1 MFSIIIPPKVTLHWG
16 KEFLQVSGPLGTV
29 IKQKG
34 DLSFAIK
41 NNRLYFLDID
51 NDPKRHFYLALIRS
65 IFLGVSK
72 GYRKK
77 LRLIGVGFRASIINK
92 LLILK
97 IGYSHEV
104 QYQIPFDVE
113 ILCAKTKGTL
123 LFLRGKELYRVCQVA
138 AEIRALRIPDAY
150 KGKGIHYDKE
160 RIILKKGK
168 REGK

>member
-1 MFSIIIPPKVTLHWG
+1 MFSVIIPPKVTLRWG
-16 KEFLQVSGPLGTV
+16 KEYLQVSGPLGTV

-51 NDPKRHFYLALIRS
+51 NDPKRHFYLSLIRS

-72 GYRKK
+72 GYRRK
-77 LRLIGVGFRASIINK
+77 LRLIGVGFRAAVTNK
-92 LLILK
+92 LLTLK

-104 QYQIPFDVE
+104 IYNIPVDVE
-113 ILCAKTKGTL
+113 ILAAKAKGTL
-123 LFLRGKELYRVCQVA
+123 LFLRGKELHRVCQVA
-138 AEIRALRIPDAY
+138 AEIRALRMPDAY

-160 RIILKKGK
+160 RLVLKKGK

>member
-1 MFSIIIPPKVTLHWG
+1 MFSLLIPQKVTLRWG
-16 KEFLQVSGPLGTV
+16 KEFIQVTGPLGTI

-34 DLSFAIK
+34 DLSFAVQ
-41 NNRLYFLDID
+41 NNRLYFLNLD
-51 NDPKRHFYLALIRS
+51 NDPKKYFYLSLVKA

-77 LRLIGVGFRASIINK
+77 LRLFGVGFRASILNNT
-92 LLILK
+92 LNLK
-97 IGYSHEV
+97 IGFSHEIKYEIPTDV
-104 QYQIPFDVE
+104 Q
-113 ILCAKTKGTL
+113 ILCGKSKGIL

-138 AEIRALRIPDAY
+138 AEIRALRYPDAY

-160 RIILKKGK
+160 ILKLKKGK

>member
-1 MFSIIIPPKVTLHWG
+1 MFSVIIPPKVTLRWG
-16 KEFLQVSGPLGTV
+16 KEYLQVSGPLGTV

-41 NNRLYFLDID
+41 DNRLYFLDID
-51 NDPKRHFYLALIRS
+51 TDPKRHFYLSLIRS

-72 GYRKK
+72 GYRRK
-77 LRLIGVGFRASIINK
+77 LRLIGVGFRAVVQDK
-92 LLILK
+92 LLKLK

-104 QYQIPFDVE
+104 NYSIPFDVE
-113 ILCAKTKGTL
+113 ILAAKAKGTL
-123 LFLRGKELYRVCQVA
+123 LFLRGKELHRVCQVA
-138 AEIRALRIPDAY
+138 AEIRALRLPDAY

-160 RIILKKGK
+160 NIVLKKGK

>member
-1 MFSIIIPPKVTLHWG
+1 MFSIIIPPKVTIRWG
-16 KEFLQVSGPLGTV
+16 KEFLQVSGPLGTI

-51 NDPKRHFYLALIRS
+51 KDPKRHFYLSLIRS

-77 LRLIGVGFRASIINK
+77 LRLIGVGFRASVIDKI
-92 LLILK
+92 LTLK
-97 IGYSHEV
+97 IGYSHEIT
-104 QYQIPFDVE
+104 YEIPIDVE
-113 ILCAKTKGTL
+113 ILCAKAKGTL
-123 LFLRGKELYRVCQVA
+123 LFLRGKELHRVCQVA
-138 AEIRALRIPDAY
+138 AEIRGLRVPDAY

-160 RIILKKGK
+160 QIVLKKGK